1 MFEEKLSVWDWL
13 VLRWNSPRWR
23 RRVRLLAA
31 GVLAALGVVFLVT
44 LPGSGDWIPIFLL
57 AVVFLILGLR
67 IEVPEEP
74 LPLSPELRE
83 ETQTEEITPREKPSG
98 VEAGTAPPEPRKKIG
113 VLAIL
118 RLPLAAFAAFC
129 AQWVSE
135 VHPLPIESSQ
145 RLGWILFGLAF
156 LLVVWT
162 LLAGDVALALES
174 TRGTGSKPG
183 FDIRRLGFFV
193 CAIFFGLLAYWGFW
207 GGMFRLLPLIMLA
220 LAVVYWWIA
229 LADYSGGIG
238 ETILSA
244 PSAAATR
251 IRAAVNSVRKGVTI
265 TGSWTVLVVLC
276 FVGLVVYRTY
286 NIAAVPP
293 EMTSD
298 HIEKLINVA
307 DILQGRTYIFFGNNG
322 GREALEFYLIA
333 AVSQILG
340 TGITFLSLKIV
351 SISMGI
357 LMLPFL
363 YLLGKELAD
372 RRVGLVAMILGGV
385 GYWPDMISR
394 IGLRFPLAML
404 FSAATLYFFFRALRR
419 RRWNDFLWAGLML
432 GIGMYGYTSIRIVPV
447 ALAVVAGLFLIHP
460 SSKGSRGW
468 AVLGFL
474 VTMATVALLFIPF
487 LRYAVDFP
495 GDFWLRTITRIVP
508 SEGPLQNPVGT
519 FFSNVKNA
527 LLMFSWND
535 GVGWFN
541 CVPLRP
547 ALDIVTGGLFA
558 LGVFGLAVHTVKK
571 RSWEAASLILLIPV
585 LLLPSIMALAIPNEN
600 PHLARASA
608 AIPITFLLPAVALV
622 LLLDYLKGLV
632 PGRNGRYLAA
642 LAAAAL
648 IFFAARQDFDLTQRQ
663 YPAVYREN
671 SQNASEI
678 GTFMLKFY
686 STIGRPE
693 DAYLIP
699 YPYWVDDR
707 IVNVYAGFPILSHH
721 VINPGDIPGFAF
733 SGRPTVFLLLAQ
745 DTDDLHALQEKFP
758 TGYYGTVVS
767 AFPGKDFMFFLVPGT
782 PIAANP

>member
-1 MFEEKLSVWDWL
+1 
-13 VLRWNSPRWR
+13 
-23 RRVRLLAA
+23 
-31 GVLAALGVVFLVT
+31 
-44 LPGSGDWIPIFLL
+44 
-57 AVVFLILGLR
+57 
-67 IEVPEEP
+67 
-74 LPLSPELRE
+74 
-83 ETQTEEITPREKPSG
+83 
-98 VEAGTAPPEPRKKIG
+98 
-113 VLAIL
+113 
-118 RLPLAAFAAFC
+118 
-129 AQWVSE
+129 
-135 VHPLPIESSQ
+135 
-145 RLGWILFGLAF
+145 
-156 LLVVWT
+156 
-162 LLAGDVALALES
+162 
-174 TRGTGSKPG
+174 
-183 FDIRRLGFFV
+183 
-193 CAIFFGLLAYWGFW
+193 
-207 GGMFRLLPLIMLA
+207 
-220 LAVVYWWIA
+220 
-229 LADYSGGIG
+229 
-238 ETILSA
+238 
-244 PSAAATR
+244 
-251 IRAAVNSVRKGVTI
+251 
-265 TGSWTVLVVLC
+265 
-276 FVGLVVYRTY
+276 
-286 NIAAVPP
+286 
-293 EMTSD
+293 
-298 HIEKLINVA
+298 
-307 DILQGRTYIFFGNNG
+307 
-322 GREALEFYLIA
+322 
-333 AVSQILG
+333 
-340 TGITFLSLKIV
+340 

-404 FSAATLYFFFRALRR
+404 FTAATLYFFFRALRR
-419 RRWNDFLWAGLML
+419 RRWNDFLWAGLAL
-432 GIGMYGYTSIRIVPV
+432 GIGMYGYTPIRIVPV

-474 VTMATVALLFIPF
+474 VTMATVAMLFIPF

-508 SEGPLQNPVGT
+508 SEGPLQNPVGI

-558 LGVFGLAVHTVKK
+558 LGVFGMAVHTIKK

-585 LLLPSIMALAIPNEN
+585 LLLPSIMALGIPDEN
-600 PHLARASA
+600 PHLARAAA
-608 AIPITFLLPAVALV
+608 AIPITFLLPAFAFV
-622 LLLDYLKGLV
+622 LILDYLKGLA
-632 PGRNGRYLAA
+632 PGRNGWFLAA
-642 LAAAAL
+642 LAAATL

-663 YPAVYREN
+663 YPAVYRGN

-678 GTFMLKFY
+678 GTFMLKFDT
-686 STIGRPE
+686 TIGRPE

-721 VINPGDIPGFAF
+721 IINPEDIPGFAF
-733 SGRPTVFLLLAQ
+733 SGRPTVFLLLAE
-745 DTDDLHALQEKFP
+745 DKDDLHALQEKFP

-767 AFPGKDFMFFLVPGT
+767 AFPGKDFVFYLVPGT

>member
-1 MFEEKLSVWDWL
+1 MFEEKLSLWDWL
-13 VLRWNSPRWR
+13 VLRWSSPRVR
-23 RRVRLLAA
+23 RMVRLLAA
-31 GVLAALGVVFLVT
+31 GVLAALGVVFLAT
-44 LPGSGDWIPIFLL
+44 DPGSGDWIPLFLL

-74 LPLSPELRE
+74 LPLAPELRE
-83 ETQTEEITPREKPSG
+83 EAQAREIIPGEKPSV
-98 VEAGTAPPEPRKKIG
+98 VEAGTAPSERRKKIG
-113 VLAIL
+113 VLALL
-118 RLPLAAFAAFC
+118 RLPLAALAAFYG
-129 AQWVSE
+129 QWVSD

-145 RLGWILFGLAF
+145 RLGWVLFGLAF

-174 TRGTGSKPG
+174 TRGTGSKPL
-183 FDIRRLGFFV
+183 FDIRRFGFFV
-193 CAIFFGLLAYWGFW
+193 CAIIFGLLAYWGFW
-207 GGMFRLLPLIMLA
+207 GGMFRLLPLILLA
-220 LAVVYWWIA
+220 IALVYWWIA

-238 ETILSA
+238 ETILST
-244 PSAAATR
+244 AAAAASR
-251 IRAAVNSVRKGVTI
+251 IRAAVNSLRNGVTI
-265 TGSWTVLVVLC
+265 TGSWNLLVVLS
-276 FVGLVVYRTY
+276 FVALVVYRTY
-286 NIAAVPP
+286 NIAAIPP

-298 HIEKLINVA
+298 HIEKLINVV

-340 TGITFLSLKIV
+340 TGISFLSLKIV

-404 FSAATLYFFFRALRR
+404 FTAATLYFFFRALRR
-419 RRWNDFLWAGLML
+419 RRWNDFLWAGLAL
-432 GIGMYGYTSIRIVPV
+432 GIGMYGYTPIRIVPV

-474 VTMATVALLFIPF
+474 VTMATVAMLFIPF

-508 SEGPLQNPVGT
+508 SEGPLQNPVGI

-558 LGVFGLAVHTVKK
+558 LGVFGMAVHTIKK

-585 LLLPSIMALAIPNEN
+585 LLLPSIMALGIPDEN
-600 PHLARASA
+600 PHLARAAA
-608 AIPITFLLPAVALV
+608 AIPITFLLPAFAFV
-622 LLLDYLKGLV
+622 LILDYLKGLA
-632 PGRNGRYLAA
+632 PGRNGWFLAA
-642 LAAAAL
+642 LAAATL

-663 YPAVYREN
+663 YPAVYRGN

-678 GTFMLKFY
+678 GTFMLKFDT
-686 STIGRPE
+686 TIGRPE

-721 VINPGDIPGFAF
+721 IINPEDIPGFAF
-733 SGRPTVFLLLAQ
+733 SGRPTVFLLLAE
-745 DTDDLHALQEKFP
+745 DKDDLHALQEKFP

-767 AFPGKDFMFFLVPGT
+767 AFPGKDFVFYLVPGT